1 MSDIE
6 RVTVTAYAKANLFL
20 RVLAREDSGYHALET
35 LFTLLELH
43 DDLTVERIPQGIELT
58 VEGADTGPAE
68 QNLAYRAAQMVLGA
82 TGNRFGVRIALT
94 KRIPVQAGLGGGSSD
109 GAAALTAVNRLA
121 GDAVPRHELL
131 QFAAKLGSDVPFF
144 ASGAAFALAW
154 GRGERL
160 FRLTAPKPA
169 PVLLAV
175 PPYGIGTKLAY
186 DMIDA
191 ARATDSPRG
200 CVVLDAAA
208 FDTWGG
214 IARLGGNHFE
224 SVVFAREPALRE
236 LFERIAETRP
246 LLVRLS
252 GSGSA
257 IAAVYKNVAERDAA
271 AVAVGEQEVR
281 LIRTETLQDPP
292 LAPGT

>member
-1 MSDIE
+1 MSIIE
-6 RVTVTAYAKANLFL
+6 RVTVAAHAKVNLFL
-20 RVLAREDSGYHALET
+20 RVLAREDSGFHSLET
-35 LFTLLELH
+35 LFTLLDLH

-58 VEGADTGPAE
+58 VAGADTGPVE
-68 QNLAYRAAQMVLGA
+68 QNLAYRAARMVLAA

-109 GAAALTAVNRLA
+109 GAATLTAVNRLA

-175 PPYGIGTKLAY
+175 PSYGISTKLAY
-186 DMIDA
+186 DLIDA
-191 ARATDSPRG
+191 ARTTDGPRG
-200 CVVLDAAA
+200 SVVLDGAA
-208 FDTWGG
+208 FDTWGA
-214 IARLGGNHFE
+214 IARLGGNDFE

-236 LFERIAETRP
+236 LFERMAETRP

-257 IAAVYKNVAERDAA
+257 IVAVYKNEAERDAA
-271 AVAVGEQEVR
+271 AGAVGERETR
-281 LIRTETLQDPP
+281 PIRTETLQALP